1 MTSIFEPAVPA
12 AAYDDFRPAA
22 VSRARD
28 QRDWSPT
35 DGPLPALYLSHGA
48 PPLFDDPLWLRQLL
62 DWAQTLPKPR
72 AILIV
77 SAHWETAPLCLS
89 APAAGTP
96 LVYDFGGFH
105 PRYYTMTYA
114 TPDASALARRVAG
127 VMPDGDRVFVHPS
140 RGLDHGAW
148 VPLMAMYPLAD
159 IPVLQLSMP
168 TQDPWR
174 LIEIG
179 TGLRPLREEGSLVIG
194 SGFMTHGLRSI
205 TRDMIMKGAVPGW
218 SSDFDAWAA
227 DALARGDIAE
237 RAAYRSRAP
246 EMPYA
251 HPTADHYI
259 PLFVTL
265 GAADRP
271 DDPVQTTIDGYM
283 IGFSKR
289 SFQTGGH
296 VPSGAPEG

>member
-1 MTSIFEPAVPA
+1 MTSIFDPGAPA
-12 AAYDDFRPAA
+12 AAYDEFRPGALA
-22 VSRARD
+22 RARHH
-28 QRDWSPT
+28 QDWSPA
-35 DGPLPALYLSHGA
+35 DGRMPALYLSHGA
-48 PPLFDDPLWLRQLL
+48 PPLFDDGPWLRQLL
-62 DWAQTLPKPR
+62 DWAQALPKPR

-105 PRYYTMTYA
+105 PRYYRMTYP
-114 TPDASALARRVAG
+114 TPDATALARRVAG
-127 VMPDGDRVFVHPS
+127 AMPDSDHVFQHPS

-179 TGLRPLREEGSLVIG
+179 SRLRPLRDEGILVIG

-205 TRDMIMKGAVPGW
+205 TREMIMNGAIPAW

-227 DALARGDIAE
+227 DALGRGDVGE
-237 RAAYRSRAP
+237 LAAYQSRAP
-246 EMPYA
+246 GMPYA

-271 DDPVQTTIDGYM
+271 DGPVRTTIDGYM

-289 SFQTGGH
+289 SFQTG
-296 VPSGAPEG
+296 S